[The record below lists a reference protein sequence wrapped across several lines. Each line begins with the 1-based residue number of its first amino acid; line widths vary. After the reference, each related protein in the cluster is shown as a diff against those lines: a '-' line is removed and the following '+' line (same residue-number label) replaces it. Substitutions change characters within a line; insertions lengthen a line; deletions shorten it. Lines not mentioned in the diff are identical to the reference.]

1 MSTTLFAC
9 QWTLQKSGLRL
20 PFIGW
25 SANFAKPSLLF
36 NTAQW
41 AIKQPFW
48 ALCITVVYNCFK
60 IWANICHWPKQRRKI
75 SFGFN
80 IHPIT
85 HGFPIIEQI
94 KDPLEVYIHSIA
106 MKAWV
111 SEKRISLEALN
122 SNGHYQLECK
132 AEKQNAFP
140 QFQVGFEWVRGQW
153 IHESFEVMRVRKCL
167 LHYTAIV

>member
-25 SANFAKPSLLF
+25 SANFANSSLLF
-36 NTAQW
+36 NTAQG

-48 ALCITVVYNCFK
+48 ALCIVVYNRFK
-60 IWANICHWPKQRRKI
+60 IWANICHCPKTLKENLLR
-75 SFGFN
+75 FWY
-80 IHPIT
+80 PIT
-85 HGFPIIEQI
+85 QGFPNIEQI

-111 SEKRISLEALN
+111 SEKRISLKALN
-122 SNGHYQLECK
+122 LK
-132 AEKQNAFP
+132 RPLPA
-140 QFQVGFEWVRGQW
+140 WVQG
-153 IHESFEVMRVRKCL
+153 RKTKC
-167 LHYTAIV
+167 ISSISSGIWMS

>member
-1 MSTTLFAC
+1 MSTTLLFAC

-25 SANFAKPSLLF
+25 SANFANSSLLF
-36 NTAQW
+36 STAQG

-48 ALCITVVYNCFK
+48 ALCIVVCTTASRSEQIFVIAQK
-60 IWANICHWPKQRRKI
+60 HCRKI
-75 SFGFN
+75 SSDFD
-80 IHPIT
+80 IDPIT

-94 KDPLEVYIHSIA
+94 KDPLKVYIHSIA

-122 SNGHYQLECK
+122 LK
-132 AEKQNAFP
+132 RPLPA
-140 QFQVGFEWVRGQW
+140 WVQG
-153 IHESFEVMRVRKCL
+153 RKTKC
-167 LHYTAIV
+167 ISSISSGIWMS

>member
-20 PFIGW
+20 PLIGW
-25 SANFAKPSLLF
+25 SANFANSSLLF
-36 NTAQW
+36 STAQG

-48 ALCITVVYNCFK
+48 ALCIVLCTTASRSEQIFVIAEK
-60 IWANICHWPKQRRKI
+60 HWRKI
-75 SFGFN
+75 SSGFD

-85 HGFPIIEQI
+85 HGFPNIEQI

-122 SNGHYQLECK
+122 SNGLSAREKNKMHFLNLKWDLNELE
-132 AEKQNAFP
+132 
-140 QFQVGFEWVRGQW
+140 VS
-153 IHESFEVMRVRKCL
+153 ESTNHLR
-167 LHYTAIV
+167 

>member
-9 QWTLQKSGLRL
+9 QLTLQKSGLQL

-25 SANFAKPSLLF
+25 PGNVANSSMLF
-36 NTAQW
+36 NTAQGAVQLNSHFGHFVLW
-41 AIKQPFW
+41 CTTASRSEQIFVIAQKH
-48 ALCITVVYNCFK
+48 C
-60 IWANICHWPKQRRKI
+60 RKI
-75 SFGFN
+75 SSDFD
-80 IHPIT
+80 IDPIT

-122 SNGHYQLECK
+122 LK
-132 AEKQNAFP
+132 RPLPA
-140 QFQVGFEWVRGQW
+140 WVQG
-153 IHESFEVMRVRKCL
+153 RKTKC
-167 LHYTAIV
+167 ISSISSGIWMS

>member
-25 SANFAKPSLLF
+25 SANFANPSLLF

-48 ALCITVVYNCFK
+48 ALCIVVYNCFK
-60 IWANICHWPKQRRKI
+60 IWTNICHCPKTLKENLLW
-75 SFGFN
+75 FWYPPN
-80 IHPIT
+80 YPWH
-85 HGFPIIEQI
+85 PIIEQI

-122 SNGHYQLECK
+122 LK
-132 AEKQNAFP
+132 RPLPA
-140 QFQVGFEWVRGQW
+140 WVQG
-153 IHESFEVMRVRKCL
+153 RKTKC
-167 LHYTAIV
+167 ISSISSGIWMS

>member
-25 SANFAKPSLLF
+25 SANFANSSLLF
-36 NTAQW
+36 STAQG

-48 ALCITVVYNCFK
+48 ALCIVLCTTASKSEQIFVIAEK
-60 IWANICHWPKQRRKI
+60 HWRKI
-75 SFGFN
+75 SSGFN

-85 HGFPIIEQI
+85 QPCLPHHWVNKGPTVGH
-94 KDPLEVYIHSIA
+94 PLEVYIHSIA

-122 SNGHYQLECK
+122 LK
-132 AEKQNAFP
+132 RPLPA
-140 QFQVGFEWVRGQW
+140 WVQG
-153 IHESFEVMRVRKCL
+153 RKTKC
-167 LHYTAIV
+167 ISSISSGIWMS